1 MRNRKWWVYI
11 TALIAILV
19 LAFFDHTDACSYC
32 VMLAT
37 ALFAGN
43 VAQKFANTGEKE

>member
-11 TALIAILV
+11 TALAAIMV
-19 LAFFDHTDACSYC
+19 LAFFEHVEACSY
-32 VMLAT
+32 VLMLAT

-43 VAQKFANTGEKE
+43 VAQKFANKEKE